1 MFLLQVKW
9 LDRGADRDEVLIS
22 ISTDGRVTQ
31 WSITKGLEYSD
42 LMMLK
47 RVARKSTVN
56 PKAKNAVASNV
67 NQVPFI
73 SRLTSGMSFDFSH
86 VDSRIYIAGTSPKR
100 NNACSPWC
108 VRSVNC
114 TYTYAGFPD
123 KHS

>member
-1 MFLLQVKW
+1 MLKSQVQRERHTERVFLLEQVKW

-31 WSITKGLEYSD
+31 WSITKGLEYTD

-56 PKAKNAVASNV
+56 PKVKNAAASNV

-86 VDSRIYIAGTSPKR
+86 VDSRIYIAGT
-100 NNACSPWC
+100 CW
-108 VRSVNC
+108 
-114 TYTYAGFPD
+114 
-123 KHS
+123 